1 MTMST
6 RFYLKFSCV
15 LSKNRHPPPP
25 PICSLYFFSPRKS
38 ALLSLSMEVK
48 PSANH
53 KMIKLLTFDHL
64 FPPLQHSVL
73 SQTHSGVKT
82 AITFSQQNDAGSCVS
97 NTSYRENLLL
107 VSLSGCID

>member
-15 LSKNRHPPPP
+15 LSKNRHPPPL
-25 PICSLYFFSPRKS
+25 ISSLYFFSPRKS
-38 ALLSLSMEVK
+38 ALLSLLMAVK

-53 KMIKLLTFDHL
+53 IMIKLLTFDNL

-73 SQTHSGVKT
+73 AQTHSGVKT
-82 AITFSQQNDAGSCVS
+82 AIAFSQQNDAGSCAS

-107 VSLSGCID
+107 VSRFNPL